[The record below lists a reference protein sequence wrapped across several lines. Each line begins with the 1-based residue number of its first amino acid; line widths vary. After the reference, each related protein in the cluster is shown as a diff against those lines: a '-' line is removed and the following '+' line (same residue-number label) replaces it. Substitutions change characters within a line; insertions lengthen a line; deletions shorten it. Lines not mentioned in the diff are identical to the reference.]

1 MVSWLS
7 GRDGVDH
14 DVARAEAE
22 AEAEASVSREGR
34 PPMLT
39 SRAAAAARETDRYM
53 LWMVDYLLL
62 LVVPSNAALTPCDLL
77 KIFASRDTGR

>member
-34 PPMLT
+34 PPMLM
-39 SRAAAAARETDRYM
+39 S
-53 LWMVDYLLL
+53 
-62 LVVPSNAALTPCDLL
+62 
-77 KIFASRDTGR
+77 